1 MKLTPFYIEQFYA
14 VHEFTAPYMFGSS
27 DCESM
32 SIGELLAFEPDAQ
45 EAFQQLWMGYTES
58 QGDPELRELVASL
71 YANLDPQ
78 GVVVLTGAQEGIFL
92 FTLTVLEA
100 GDHMIVQTPAYQ
112 SQYQNALDLG
122 IEISGWTLHE
132 SEDNRWSLD
141 WEMLPK
147 LLQPNTRALL
157 ITTPNNPTSYTFT
170 EAELAQLV
178 AFAREHDLYLFSDEV
193 YRSLDHGGKVA
204 PSAVELYEKA
214 IGLGVMSKA
223 YGLAGLR
230 IGWLASQDHN
240 LIERIRDHK
249 FYTTICNSAP
259 SEFLAKVA
267 LRHRQVIL
275 DRNRGII
282 QANIAQLEP
291 FFATHAD
298 RFAWTPPTSG
308 AISFPRLRYGSASDF
323 ANSLIETC
331 GVMMVPSTKF
341 DWGDQH
347 FRLGMGRRNLPEA
360 LHRVAEFLKA

>member
-1 MKLTPFYIEQFYA
+1 MKLTPFQIEQFYA
-14 VHEFTAPYMFGSS
+14 QHEFTAPYMFGSS
-27 DCESM
+27 DCEAM
-32 SIGELLAFEPDAQ
+32 SVADLLSLEPEAS
-45 EAFQQLWMGYTES
+45 EAFQALWLGYTES
-58 QGDPELRELVASL
+58 QGDPELRQLVARL
-71 YANLDPQ
+71 YPNLDPD
-78 GVVVLTGAQEGIFL
+78 GVVILTGAQEGIFL
-92 FTLTVLEA
+92 FTLTVLNA

-122 IEISGWTLHE
+122 MEVSAWKLRE
-132 SEDNRWSLD
+132 SDDNRWALD

-157 ITTPNNPTSYTFT
+157 ITTPNNPTSYTLT
-170 EAELAQLV
+170 HEELAQVV

-193 YRSLDHGGKVA
+193 YRGLDHGGNAA

-214 IGLGVMSKA
+214 VGLGVMSKA

-267 LRHRQVIL
+267 LRHHEWIL
-275 DRNRGII
+275 ERNKGII
-282 QANIAQLEP
+282 QANIAHLEP

-323 ANSLIETC
+323 ADSLITTC